1 MTVKELI
8 TKLQEMPQNHQV
20 ITDRHSE
27 YDLIKN
33 VHTMLGFDSGGY
45 ISKPHYEME
54 ELRSCGYVYIGI

>member
-1 MTVKELI
+1 
-8 TKLQEMPQNHQV
+8 MPQNHQV